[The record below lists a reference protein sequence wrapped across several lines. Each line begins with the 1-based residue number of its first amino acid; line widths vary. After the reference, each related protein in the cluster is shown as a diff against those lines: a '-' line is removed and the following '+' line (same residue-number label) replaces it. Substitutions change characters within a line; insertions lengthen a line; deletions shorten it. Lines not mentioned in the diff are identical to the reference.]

1 MLEAQLKRPDVEEK
15 STEAKQPVEP
25 ETFSLVQSDDQLE
38 ETEKD
43 KSLDQSS
50 SEVQQKDT
58 ADIPETKE
66 ESNEEEDSK
75 SVSRTEETDKIT
87 WLVSPNL
94 TETKMTELTEIIENL
109 NVDKNKEVEI
119 RTIETPTEEEVVKES
134 FTEIIDTDNTTET
147 EIVDKI
153 SNNGN
158 DAKYIAIFYSI
169 IHCMIR
175 YR

>member
-1 MLEAQLKRPDVEEK
+1 MEEK

-50 SEVQQKDT
+50 SKVQQKDT

-75 SVSRTEETDKIT
+75 SVSITEETDKIT

-94 TETKMTELTEIIENL
+94 TETKMTELT
-109 NVDKNKEVEI
+109 
-119 RTIETPTEEEVVKES
+119 
-134 FTEIIDTDNTTET
+134 
-147 EIVDKI
+147 
-153 SNNGN
+153 
-158 DAKYIAIFYSI
+158 
-169 IHCMIR
+169 
-175 YR
+175 